1 MEANKMADPKR
12 YLVIGAHPD
21 DCESVA
27 GIMLQLL
34 DRGSKV
40 KFLTATNGA
49 SGHQEMMGGA
59 LAVRRFE
66 EARKVSELTG
76 IEYEI
81 LDNTDAFLTASLP
94 ERHEMLKAIRKW
106 APDVIITHRPC
117 DYHPDHRNTSVLV
130 QDCSFL
136 VMVPNV
142 CPLTPPLRHM
152 PAIFYMQDMFR
163 RPYPF
168 SPDLVFDI
176 DSKLDEKLRMYHQ
189 YASQMYEWLP
199 WVGQSKGENIPNG
212 DEARFEWLRSTRFT
226 ETSEDFAH
234 RFRTELVSK
243 YGVRGDK
250 VRFAEALEICEYG
263 ARLSPAQLVEYFPF

>member
-1 MEANKMADPKR
+1 MADPKR

-34 DRGSKV
+34 DRGAKI

-49 SGHQEMMGGA
+49 SGHQGMMGGA
-59 LAVRRFE
+59 LALRRLE
-66 EARKVSELTG
+66 EARRVSALTG

-81 LDNTDAFLTASLP
+81 LDNTDGYLTASLP
-94 ERHEMLKAIRKW
+94 ERHGMLKAIREW
-106 APDVIITHRPC
+106 SPDVIVTHRPC

-142 CPLTPPLRHM
+142 CPLSPPLRHM
-152 PAIFYMQDMFR
+152 PAIFYMQDKFR

-176 DSKLDEKLRMYHQ
+176 DGMVERKLLMYHQ

-199 WVGQSKGENIPNG
+199 WVGQLKGERIPDG
-212 DEARFEWLRSTRFT
+212 DEARLEWLRTSRFT
-226 ETSEDFAH
+226 EHNEDYAH
-234 RFRTELVSK
+234 SFRAELVAK
-243 YGVRGDK
+243 YAARGGK

-263 ARLSPAQLVEYFPF
+263 ARLTPGELEEYFPF

>member
-1 MEANKMADPKR
+1 MDQKR
-12 YLVIGAHPD
+12 YMVIGAHPD

-34 DRGSKV
+34 DRGGKV

-59 LAVRRFE
+59 LALRRQE
-66 EARKVSELTG
+66 ETRKVTGITG

-94 ERHEMLKAIRKW
+94 ERHEMLRAIRRW
-106 APDVIITHRPC
+106 SPDVIITHRPN

-152 PAIFYMQDMFR
+152 PAIFYMQDSFR

-176 DSKLDEKLRMYHQ
+176 DCKLEEKLRMYHQ
-189 YASQMYEWLP
+189 YTSQMYEWLP
-199 WVGQSKGENIPNG
+199 WVGQLQGETIPDG
-212 DEARFEWLRSTRFT
+212 DEARFEWLRRSRFAQT
-226 ETSEDFAH
+226 GAGFAN
-234 RFRTELVSK
+234 RFRAGLVQK
-243 YGVRGDK
+243 YGAHGEQVQY
-250 VRFAEALEICEYG
+250 AEALEICEYG
-263 ARLSPAQLVEYFPF
+263 AGLTPAQLAEYFPF